1 MKPKQATPENIS
13 AYIATF
19 PEDVQIILENIRSL
33 IKEIAPE
40 ATESISYQMPTFK
53 LHGHYL
59 VYFAAFKKH
68 IGLYPMPNGIT
79 EFKAEL
85 SQYES
90 GKGSVQFPLN
100 QPIPYDL
107 IRKIVMFR
115 AKENQLKVKKKSF
128 SSL

>member
-1 MKPKQATPENIS
+1 MKPKQPTPDSIN

-19 PEDVQIILENIRSL
+19 PEDVQIILEKIRSL
-33 IKEIAPE
+33 IQEIIPE

-53 LHGHYL
+53 LHGRYL

-68 IGLYPMPNGIT
+68 IGLYPTPDGIS

-85 SQYES
+85 SLYES
-90 GKGSVQFPLN
+90 GKGSVKFPLE

-107 IRKIVMFR
+107 IRKIVIFR
-115 AKENQLKVKKKSF
+115 AQENIQKVTTRKK
-128 SSL
+128 

>member
-1 MKPKQATPENIS
+1 MKPKPAAPETIS

-19 PEDVQIILENIRSL
+19 PEDVQIILEKIRSL
-33 IKEIAPE
+33 IQEIAPE
-40 ATESISYQMPTFK
+40 AMESISYQMPTFK

-68 IGLYPMPNGIT
+68 IGLYPTPDGIS

-85 SQYES
+85 SQYQS
-90 GKGSVQFPLN
+90 GKGSVKFPLE

-107 IRKIVMFR
+107 IRKIVIFR
-115 AKENQLKVKKKSF
+115 KQENIQKATAKKK
-128 SSL
+128 

>member
-1 MKPKQATPENIS
+1 MKPAHENIS

-19 PEDVQIILENIRSL
+19 PEDVQLILENIRSL
-33 IKEIAPE
+33 IKETCPE

-68 IGLYPMPNGIT
+68 IGLYPMPNSIT

-85 SQYES
+85 EPYQS
-90 GKGSVQFPLN
+90 GKGSVKFSLE
-100 QPIPYDL
+100 QPIPY
-107 IRKIVMFR
+107 RSEERRVG
-115 AKENQLKVKKKSF
+115 KECVQPCIYRWSPYH
-128 SSL
+128 